1 MQVEVEEEEIRTEE
15 FQEGSGWT
23 HVVRKAKIQGKETT
37 RPPTPERQSRPRER
51 DKYAK
56 KVIAST
62 TRASKMPNV
71 LPREDIKI
79 VVRPRGGLNIAKR
92 QATVATAIRAASGDI
107 KGRRQGR
114 HVLPKCTPEHRG
126 DSMVKGIIRGVP
138 VEDTPAEIHRNIVH
152 PRNPLA
158 RRARRIGNTTTAI
171 AAFEGLKVPNYVCY
185 ETVLLRC
192 SLYRKH
198 WTCAG
203 SVVGSD
209 IGGTYAPI
217 PVLKCFD
224 CGANNPAEGHD
235 CKAKCRICGGPHPTG
250 DRDCKHRNKVPY
262 VVTRRQWERK
272 TEEQRARR
280 QLADPDEFPKLGT
293 TAERAAAAATERSTS
308 RSRKNSRDRSASKRR
323 SASRQCGRSKPGER
337 VGWTDAVKAGIR
349 KREPSLQ
356 QSLVPSGGSNSGDKK
371 TDKRDEE
378 MELLKKNVVMLTR
391 ANEVLKRKIAELVA
405 ALDMSNKEV
414 MALKMGGGAAMRAA
428 TTAAAAPTGGAGTD
442 LGPGSPAGYEGG
454 DCGRRDDGGGSG
466 TGAQEEGVRRT
477 GTKPTTPPTA
487 SMDRAATSAT
497 AVGTTRGLLVW
508 QWHCNG
514 FARKKAVLQQHLE
527 QTTVRPDVIV
537 LQETLTEE
545 VKFPGYKAS
554 VSSPSLR
561 DTTGSTGRG
570 ACTLVRKGIT
580 FLEHKVLGENS
591 LIEHTFIE
599 NTGHEL
605 GSDHYIVEIAV
616 PLSSGGTV
624 AKSSNGVRTHKV
636 TDWDAFRGS
645 LPAEKVVIEDIEE
658 WTAGLTERAAAATR
672 EIETDASFERVD
684 NRLAHLIEAKQAL
697 LARWKVQRTNR
708 KLRKKIAE
716 LNRMTEAHCR
726 TLCAQRWHEICSA
739 ADGQMHCGRA
749 WTVLRHLL
757 DETKTKSYQ
766 RDRLNRIM
774 HAEVTECGEEEVRR
788 RLDAKYLPATP
799 EVHHPDYQGRDA
811 HIEDTLQAAVD
822 AIEEQLDGSGLVC
835 SPSKSELL
843 VVPPKGVRKKER
855 DPRRD
860 REKITIRTSG
870 GQVIPHVE
878 KIRVLRNL
886 GMEPRRADEE
896 TAEGAE
902 VPECVRRHVQVRPIP
917 NNVNPEYNRER
928 RAARARALIDLH
940 ARDSGAVYVDAAEY
954 KDRRGSFRRGSG
966 QRGHQRDKGGGERAG
981 TSSASGRGGSHRPGS
996 RRPRM
1001 HDRAE

>member
-185 ETVLLRC
+185 ETEIATA
-192 SLYRKH
+192 S
-198 WTCAG
+198 
-203 SVVGSD
+203 
-209 IGGTYAPI
+209 IG
-217 PVLKCFD
+217 
-224 CGANNPAEGHD
+224 
-235 CKAKCRICGGPHPTG
+235 
-250 DRDCKHRNKVPY
+250 NKVPY

-405 ALDMSNKEV
+405 ALDMSNKE
-414 MALKMGGGAAMRAA
+414 
-428 TTAAAAPTGGAGTD
+428 
-442 LGPGSPAGYEGG
+442 
-454 DCGRRDDGGGSG
+454 
-466 TGAQEEGVRRT
+466 
-477 GTKPTTPPTA
+477 
-487 SMDRAATSAT
+487 
-497 AVGTTRGLLVW
+497 
-508 QWHCNG
+508 
-514 FARKKAVLQQHLE
+514 
-527 QTTVRPDVIV
+527 
-537 LQETLTEE
+537 
-545 VKFPGYKAS
+545 
-554 VSSPSLR
+554 
-561 DTTGSTGRG
+561 
-570 ACTLVRKGIT
+570 
-580 FLEHKVLGENS
+580 
-591 LIEHTFIE
+591 

-672 EIETDASFERVD
+672 EIETDAR
-684 NRLAHLIEAKQAL
+684 
-697 LARWKVQRTNR
+697 
-708 KLRKKIAE
+708 
-716 LNRMTEAHCR
+716 
-726 TLCAQRWHEICSA
+726 
-739 ADGQMHCGRA
+739 
-749 WTVLRHLL
+749 
-757 DETKTKSYQ
+757 
-766 RDRLNRIM
+766 
-774 HAEVTECGEEEVRR
+774 
-788 RLDAKYLPATP
+788 
-799 EVHHPDYQGRDA
+799 
-811 HIEDTLQAAVD
+811 
-822 AIEEQLDGSGLVC
+822 
-835 SPSKSELL
+835 
-843 VVPPKGVRKKER
+843 
-855 DPRRD
+855 
-860 REKITIRTSG
+860 
-870 GQVIPHVE
+870 
-878 KIRVLRNL
+878 
-886 GMEPRRADEE
+886 MEPRRADEE